1 VTEKLSDERLA
12 ELRRE
17 SEQSARA
24 YLTAAA
30 RARDEKEA
38 GTAEICE
45 NFRQMYVDLVAV
57 IDEAVSLRAQL
68 EAEMNDNEQ
77 LRAWRY
83 NSTAGSYSLR
93 MGEAEKLTRAL
104 DSKVRADASDLKLNR
119 IRELATLRLPDGDRV
134 VMVNAARILDI
145 LDGEAGA

>member
-1 VTEKLSDERLA
+1 
-12 ELRRE
+12 
-17 SEQSARA
+17 
-24 YLTAAA
+24 
-30 RARDEKEA
+30 
-38 GTAEICE
+38 
-45 NFRQMYVDLVAV
+45 
-57 IDEAVSLRAQL
+57 
-68 EAEMNDNEQ
+68 MNDNEQ

-83 NSTAGSYSLR
+83 NATAGSYSLR
-93 MGEAEKLTRAL
+93 MGEPDKLTRAL